1 MYLNARMIA
10 VHTGT
15 GPLVTED
22 PAEAGTAVRGG
33 QCGSTSGGGH
43 ITNPALRH
51 YANQAARPLRL
62 LHLGPNFMSTMPICH
77 SVLIVS
83 QM

>member
-1 MYLNARMIA
+1 MYPNARMIA
-10 VHTGT
+10 VPTGS
-15 GPLVTED
+15 GPLATED

-51 YANQAARPLRL
+51 YANQAARPL
-62 LHLGPNFMSTMPICH
+62 
-77 SVLIVS
+77 
-83 QM
+83 

>member
-10 VHTGT
+10 VHTGS

-33 QCGSTSGGGH
+33 QCGSTSGGTTISDALTVAG
-43 ITNPALRH
+43 ITGACPFKTECVQRIL
-51 YANQAARPLRL
+51 
-62 LHLGPNFMSTMPICH
+62 
-77 SVLIVS
+77 
-83 QM
+83 

>member
-33 QCGSTSGGGH
+33 QCGGTSGGGH
-43 ITNPALRH
+43 ITNAGLASAYTLRH
-51 YANQAARPLRL
+51 YTNQSAHPL
-62 LHLGPNFMSTMPICH
+62 
-77 SVLIVS
+77 
-83 QM
+83 